1 MRETRHLWIGNLP
14 PNSREDRIY
23 DYFKRYGRI
32 DKVKFLS
39 KRGSDGNPCAIVA
52 FVDIRSAQKAHNSV
66 NRFDEC
72 VLQTN
77 YTMGSAGSRKN
88 DPSPSHHHRSH
99 PTVRTDS
106 RGYDSVERAH
116 SGDRHRPYPQPQDA
130 RLELHSD
137 MKMSQK
143 VHRDSRGYDSGSN
156 FSNAKEGRKGSGGK
170 VEKPAK
176 KKLKKSLDEKKQK
189 KTKERGR
196 SPTVKR
202 KSGGKKLT
210 KRSSDDEVGST
221 STYSSDSSSASSN
234 SSSATSSRSNSS
246 RTSSSHS
253 SIESDSEGGQKLVT
267 MIIKK
272 LPTRPSVT
280 SLRDGI
286 YHEFKKCGKV
296 KSVVI
301 RGDTSNRHALVLF
314 RNASEAHKGVSH
326 AKSKLLFGAA
336 IEAAIYEGEV
346 SGKELQECGGIID
359 EFHPR
364 SSRTLFVGNL
374 DKTVGYSD
382 IKNIFVRFGEIV
394 AIEIKKQNNVPQYA
408 FLQYTDIASVV
419 KAIGKMD
426 GERLGKNTLKL
437 GFGKTVMSSCVWV
450 EGVTDSFTEH
460 YLASCFQKHGPVEH
474 VVIDRNRGQA
484 LVFYQKYEHA
494 QQALNTMRGRKLNG
508 SRLKLDY
515 ASQELIELFLNHMQK
530 SGQSVTTFESIRHLL
545 LPAPSTA
552 GSAPTSTHPVSMRSG
567 GSSSSSHPYSSND
580 QYFDDPSSS
589 RYPPRGYEPPREGWR
604 SWEDRSRSR
613 PAYQG
618 LSPRGRRYEDDHHDR
633 GEYFHREDDYFP
645 STGAAYDQDYR
656 NPDYLR
662 REHSREFRGPPLPRG
677 YEDYHRDVKPRERRE
692 RDSLH
697 HLRSGHNSP
706 IRVPRRSRSTSPRS
720 SASSGRGRIRDA
732 EGKVD
737 VRLREVSAPRNRSPH
752 RSPCAWEGK
761 GSGSESRPSRKYRG
775 EHRYSPSRHSPPGYR
790 RQTDERRVELREMKS
805 LPSSPRSSVRSK
817 VVQDTSKHSS
827 SNVIQ
832 GSQWMNQDSR
842 PSSQHGGGSWSPSS
856 EFNRSR
862 SETPTRD
869 ENLGSIGEVI
879 IKQPAVG
886 SNITRTIKQDVV
898 VSNDSEENS
907 TPKTEQGGKKVKSRT
922 TSQTSSVLSERE
934 DLDLHESDLKHE
946 DRKEGKQSKKYK
958 VHTDLH
964 KGSSE
969 HKDSE
974 RSVKQTKK
982 LPNLKSHHVTSHSD
996 SDSDPKSKRQKRES
1010 VIPIE
1015 EKTTR
1020 NKQKQLDKTV
1030 KHKSVKLIKREYSP
1044 SSDVPTMS
1052 MNVKDN
1058 TIRPRSKSNDLPPL
1072 YNEDSSK
1079 EYQEIDIK
1087 DRVGKNS
1094 GNKKRRYSEC
1104 LKDSDVKHEGGS
1116 SYEIKEFSTQS
1127 SIDANPDPHSFTKKR
1142 SRKTSLKHEAPA
1154 SIASQSF
1161 LEEGDDDLLEDIETK
1176 EPSSEF
1182 PSKFVVKEEVLE
1194 VELSPTP
1201 DEGATDKDETT
1212 DAEKTPGED
1221 KVSVKRNSSRWEP
1234 LTAKPVPSRK
1244 VRMAQPFIA
1253 SLSNPFADDGV
1264 STLTTE
1270 VTQIPKHAV
1279 SKVSIVQDQPA
1290 QPQKG
1295 TNNLT
1300 ELQKE
1305 KERLQQLLTKLDTE
1319 QLGAAEASQ
1328 VADVVISEITQKM
1341 KKAKMKKIKH
1351 EPKQESQSTSLSTDV
1366 DVPSSDPHK
1375 VDEASVEVI
1384 TEEIPVDVQPV
1395 EEEEQIIVEEVSEE
1409 VEVDPKDVSP
1419 VADAMP
1425 AKEATG
1431 LKYEDVDSRQGYRKQ
1446 MEAKL
1451 TQKRK
1456 QEQKHLM
1463 KKQIKALEKQKRR
1476 VERMRG
1482 PSQTIVSSMDD
1493 DIEDESKNLDD
1504 EDDHVDVVHQDDSA
1518 TSLKH
1523 KDLNNEA
1530 SLMDV
1535 ETEEEE
1541 NAVKLNEAPTE
1552 EKTLTNV
1559 VEKTVPLVKDK
1570 QNVNEDNPMLVTK
1583 NLPLGVNETTPSQHN
1598 EDEGKPDAVDV
1609 GSNQIE
1615 QPNKS
1620 SIIPNVEELIK
1631 MKKTPPTVS
1640 PFTPKSTSSVGRH
1653 SSQRSSSSLNNTPSP
1668 TPAKLSKLKPDSRHH
1683 PHVKREN
1690 SGSSS
1695 RHPSSRQHHEK
1706 HSTNLKKRVENKA
1719 ANHGSRNKH
1728 KPEPKLLTS
1737 LTVGATTCTSEPLSK
1752 KELETLRAELE
1763 TMKNELS
1770 LDMSPSFLSQSSDD
1784 EANIDK
1790 LKMTSPILKSPTLE
1804 QANPLNVDKSFGR
1817 STISPSPTTSPAT
1830 SSLTERLKHLV
1841 RVKKKVRLD
1850 DSGIDVVK
1858 EGEKEERKKIE
1869 AQRESNFRSCRL
1881 LRSSIFEQ
1889 DSARLS
1895 HLQRNAELFNTV
1907 TTAIVEP
1914 KPFFS
1919 NFIDPNDLVINR
1931 PLFNTYNDKTSQNV
1945 EANVQTPEPSQ
1956 TTIQEAS
1963 LAKNAFSLSSEPVV
1977 PASAGSSLETFA
1989 GNAVSYVA
1997 ANLTTNDDV
2006 QHLQPNL
2013 ASISGTLDTV
2023 AKGESAS
2030 IEKEKPEP
2038 NLPHADHAEDCSLH
2052 PEDKSLVPEDKSLNV
2067 AEIIPVLDVDHEE
2080 QNEIKTM
2087 QNIVDD
2093 QDQTREVV
2101 EENIKKDET
2110 KEVVPDARDEE
2121 SLSKDVSD
2129 LLPMTDE
2136 SKTEQLDMVEPS
2148 LQVTEISSVS
2158 IDQPNVVD
2166 VANVEVPTSKEE
2178 EIVQTDADSTN
2189 QPPGILETNLVKSKS
2204 EDEVQDQ
2211 PFVKLV
2217 EEDEKIISQNPHE
2230 IEDVVIE
2237 NNNIISTEVVTSD
2250 DLHQASDTNVIDME
2264 ISSTIDEDLSQEV
2277 VVTVSTVKEDP
2288 KVEAAEVKAIQ
2299 VKDESSWDSVDTK
2312 VPVEKVEIKGVEHQS
2327 KAVEH
2332 EASLESPIC
2341 QTQIK
2346 TVPSK
2351 IKSSVKKV
2359 DSSFK
2364 TSIDKSEKKMKD
2376 KMLGDKDKKHKKL
2389 KKIPKKV
2396 HKDSKSDVK
2405 THQPDKESDKNVEK
2419 KFSEKNILKTDKMKS
2434 LSDSAKLTKHEG
2446 KAVEKNLKLE
2456 TTVTADE
2463 ASKTIKTGTDGK
2475 SSKASNVVE
2484 TKVEKVKSEIKQSQL
2499 QKPLLSEKKGKSK
2512 LLSSDKKKILDLKQK
2527 SDIKSQSSQKK
2538 RDDGRVDK
2546 EKKSSKSFS
2555 KTHSDVKKVDESNIK
2570 QDKHESKSESH
2581 HVRSDDKVKLKSK
2594 HFKSSYDNDQPAKKK
2609 AKVESSSKKEVPKK
2623 QKSRGLSYS
2632 SDENSELA
2640 QRSKQ
2645 EAKPTKQRLEKR
2657 VSSFLQDTVERAMEN
2672 PSQAPTWSSNVERK
2686 QKAERTRVEGKI
2698 GMRYSEDS
2706 DSSDNYDSFISQMS
2720 GGKSDATK
2728 QRNEQHKSGHI
2739 YTSSEDSSDDSDSSA
2754 DVKPTVVKQPVHTTD
2769 KSKHQKKAVIKPQ
2782 KEQSKVVKKLK
2793 KGPDT
2798 HSKATVVKKGS
2809 SSKSELKKKM
2819 KPKEGKILKKPKQE
2833 IESSEFSTSEDERP
2847 TVKSKKVKSKSEA
2860 SLDHSEGSKTVDKP
2874 SKPSPNHGHSAK
2886 FSSEVTKTKDEF
2898 REKSDNKRR
2907 YSSSSVDSLDY
2918 PRPLSSSYLTTET
2931 IKDETLLPPDYMS
2944 KLPSLNDPEKRGKS
2958 EQSLKYGDAIKKQHK
2973 EAPIYTSSS
2982 SSDSE
2987 LDGYQP
2993 SKSEPN
2999 QLVNKEE
3006 RSLLLGNSS
3015 SDSDMDDDIFMK
3027 IAGDVLKEQHPSSEN
3042 KPQKTEH
3049 HKITHSV
3056 KEDTHSNKP
3065 SPKQPHLDTTSFSK
3079 SSVKSE
3085 TIKDSNT
3092 PKSSDKID
3100 SMKSKPTSSD
3110 SKHLTSSSEHKVDKK
3125 IKSGQKSKSIESS
3138 CKDVS
3143 RSDDKKHTKSSH
3155 DKSTDKYT
3163 KSKHG
3168 DKLKA
3173 SGDGKKSQGFKHEKI
3188 IKQSSKDIGQKTNKL
3203 KMSQDEKV
3211 KDSGSPRRIKHEG
3224 EQPKLSSSTPKLK
3237 QHSKSKEA
3245 VKDDQQGHDSHADNS
3260 DKGGKISSKHPKQP
3274 HDQPP
3279 AGKPHKRRESEKHKK
3294 HDRFPKS
3301 ATSKPEPQRSFK
3313 SEKFTS
3319 KTTLHKQNSSKTIL
3333 HEKKKETVAQ
3343 NPQEVSDSDFAM
3355 PGMSFFRSDSS
3366 GDDEV
3371 KKSSSSKTLHPA
3383 DAKQREERKQSP
3395 QVFVKPSNKVP
3406 QSPSKKQPPFYSPSH
3421 SYEKSHESEKPSSTK
3436 SHEQLLTKDDGDEDK
3451 LMIDLD
3457 QDLGAATSKTDKSV
3471 ASSNSEPEE
3480 PKKKFKSHDLKSE
3493 SVPKQKMDPLYRRSS
3508 TESSDKSPRHRMSSF
3523 EQYQSDH
3530 ERRLETLEH
3539 LKLSRQRDEEAVRS
3553 IMGDEGSGYL
3563 SASSCEV
3570 DFFGNPVKSVK
3581 EIPPP
3586 DPMLEILPSQFSP
3599 EKSPVKR
3606 FAEEE
3611 ENNLK
3616 SSKTLFSAES
3626 DTSSSKEENKPAKDV
3641 SLEPRSTAEEIEL
3654 AAAVSSIE
3662 FGFGDFGGNQSTET
3676 TTKKSSFENTY
3687 EDKEEEKASSEV
3699 NRSLLDVGNN
3709 EAAMAASALLME
3721 SNTDFYKPVAPEPSM
3736 VDAKKSEQKPSP
3748 RKSSVQSSKNSTG
3761 SSAKREKRPPHA
3773 TKISSPLK
3781 GKSEEKKHAEIP
3793 VHGKESKHD
3802 AAKQPDDECNLILPS
3817 ITGWSSPSPARDR
3830 EEHPPASKKKP
3841 RVSKSKNVLKREHK
3855 DKNVEVGLATLKPP
3869 PQNMEPSV
3877 VETVSTTSS
3886 PARPFIRS
3894 PSALLHNTA
3903 DVKIPTTPDNKPEKL
3918 LINQPKHTSAVI
3930 SLNITSTTTTTTS
3943 ATTIHTPR
3951 PFVAISTNN
3960 TQYGES
3966 NISTIIFPV
3975 LQ

>member
-1 MRETRHLWIGNLP
+1 M
-14 PNSREDRIY
+14 
-23 DYFKRYGRI
+23 
-32 DKVKFLS
+32 
-39 KRGSDGNPCAIVA
+39 
-52 FVDIRSAQKAHNSV
+52 
-66 NRFDEC
+66 
-72 VLQTN
+72 
-77 YTMGSAGSRKN
+77 
-88 DPSPSHHHRSH
+88 
-99 PTVRTDS
+99 
-106 RGYDSVERAH
+106 
-116 SGDRHRPYPQPQDA
+116 
-130 RLELHSD
+130 
-137 MKMSQK
+137 
-143 VHRDSRGYDSGSN
+143 
-156 FSNAKEGRKGSGGK
+156 
-170 VEKPAK
+170 
-176 KKLKKSLDEKKQK
+176 LK
-189 KTKERGR
+189 
-196 SPTVKR
+196 
-202 KSGGKKLT
+202 
-210 KRSSDDEVGST
+210 
-221 STYSSDSSSASSN
+221 
-234 SSSATSSRSNSS
+234 
-246 RTSSSHS
+246 
-253 SIESDSEGGQKLVT
+253 
-267 MIIKK
+267 II
-272 LPTRPSVT
+272 
-280 SLRDGI
+280 
-286 YHEFKKCGKV
+286 
-296 KSVVI
+296 
-301 RGDTSNRHALVLF
+301 
-314 RNASEAHKGVSH
+314 
-326 AKSKLLFGAA
+326 
-336 IEAAIYEGEV
+336 
-346 SGKELQECGGIID
+346 
-359 EFHPR
+359 
-364 SSRTLFVGNL
+364 LFVQ
-374 DKTVGYSD
+374 D
-382 IKNIFVRFGEIV
+382 
-394 AIEIKKQNNVPQYA
+394 QNQ
-408 FLQYTDIASVV
+408 
-419 KAIGKMD
+419 
-426 GERLGKNTLKL
+426 
-437 GFGKTVMSSCVWV
+437 
-450 EGVTDSFTEH
+450 
-460 YLASCFQKHGPVEH
+460 
-474 VVIDRNRGQA
+474 
-484 LVFYQKYEHA
+484 
-494 QQALNTMRGRKLNG
+494 
-508 SRLKLDY
+508 
-515 ASQELIELFLNHMQK
+515 
-530 SGQSVTTFESIRHLL
+530 
-545 LPAPSTA
+545 
-552 GSAPTSTHPVSMRSG
+552 
-567 GSSSSSHPYSSND
+567 ND
-580 QYFDDPSSS
+580 
-589 RYPPRGYEPPREGWR
+589 
-604 SWEDRSRSR
+604 
-613 PAYQG
+613 
-618 LSPRGRRYEDDHHDR
+618 
-633 GEYFHREDDYFP
+633 
-645 STGAAYDQDYR
+645 
-656 NPDYLR
+656 
-662 REHSREFRGPPLPRG
+662 
-677 YEDYHRDVKPRERRE
+677 V
-692 RDSLH
+692 
-697 HLRSGHNSP
+697 
-706 IRVPRRSRSTSPRS
+706 
-720 SASSGRGRIRDA
+720 
-732 EGKVD
+732 
-737 VRLREVSAPRNRSPH
+737 
-752 RSPCAWEGK
+752 
-761 GSGSESRPSRKYRG
+761 
-775 EHRYSPSRHSPPGYR
+775 
-790 RQTDERRVELREMKS
+790 
-805 LPSSPRSSVRSK
+805 
-817 VVQDTSKHSS
+817 
-827 SNVIQ
+827 
-832 GSQWMNQDSR
+832 
-842 PSSQHGGGSWSPSS
+842 
-856 EFNRSR
+856 
-862 SETPTRD
+862 
-869 ENLGSIGEVI
+869 
-879 IKQPAVG
+879 
-886 SNITRTIKQDVV
+886 
-898 VSNDSEENS
+898 
-907 TPKTEQGGKKVKSRT
+907 
-922 TSQTSSVLSERE
+922 
-934 DLDLHESDLKHE
+934 
-946 DRKEGKQSKKYK
+946 
-958 VHTDLH
+958 
-964 KGSSE
+964 
-969 HKDSE
+969 
-974 RSVKQTKK
+974 
-982 LPNLKSHHVTSHSD
+982 
-996 SDSDPKSKRQKRES
+996 
-1010 VIPIE
+1010 
-1015 EKTTR
+1015 
-1020 NKQKQLDKTV
+1020 
-1030 KHKSVKLIKREYSP
+1030 
-1044 SSDVPTMS
+1044 
-1052 MNVKDN
+1052 
-1058 TIRPRSKSNDLPPL
+1058 PPL

-1079 EYQEIDIK
+1079 EYQDMNIK

-1116 SYEIKEFSTQS
+1116 SYEIKEFSTLS
-1127 SIDANPDPHSFTKKR
+1127 SIDANPESHSFTKKR

-1194 VELSPTP
+1194 VELSPTH
-1201 DEGATDKDETT
+1201 DESATDKDETT
-1212 DAEKTPGED
+1212 DAEKTPVED

-1253 SLSNPFADDGV
+1253 SLSNPFAADGV

-1279 SKVSIVQDQPA
+1279 SKVSIVQEQPA

-1351 EPKQESQSTSLSTDV
+1351 EPRQESKSTSLSTDV

-1409 VEVDPKDVSP
+1409 VEVDPKEVSP
-1419 VADAMP
+1419 IADAVP
-1425 AKEATG
+1425 AKVATG
-1431 LKYEDVDSRQGYRKQ
+1431 LKCEDVDSRQGYRKQ

-1504 EDDHVDVVHQDDSA
+1504 EDDHVDVVHQDDPA

-1523 KDLNNEA
+1523 KDLDNEA
-1530 SLMDV
+1530 SLIDV
-1535 ETEEEE
+1535 ETEQEE
-1541 NAVKLNEAPTE
+1541 NAVKLNEALTE
-1552 EKTLTNV
+1552 EKVLPNV
-1559 VEKTVPLVKDK
+1559 VEKTVPLVKNK
-1570 QNVNEDNPMLVTK
+1570 QSANENNPMLVTK
-1583 NLPLGVNETTPSQHN
+1583 NLPLSVNETIPSQHN

-1609 GSNQIE
+1609 GSNQME

-1620 SIIPNVEELIK
+1620 SIIPKVEELIK

-1653 SSQRSSSSLNNTPSP
+1653 SSQRSSSSLNTTPSP

-1695 RHPSSRQHHEK
+1695 RHSSSRQHHEK
-1706 HSTNLKKRVENKA
+1706 HSSNSKKKLENKA

-1784 EANIDK
+1784 EANNDK

-1804 QANPLNVDKSFGR
+1804 QANPLNADKLFGR

-1945 EANVQTPEPSQ
+1945 EANVQTPESSQ
-1956 TTIQEAS
+1956 ATIQESS

-1977 PASAGSSLETFA
+1977 PASAGSSLITFA

-1997 ANLTTNDDV
+1997 ANPTTNDDV
-2006 QHLQPNL
+2006 QHLQSNL
-2013 ASISGTLDTV
+2013 SSITDTPDTV
-2023 AKGESAS
+2023 VKEESAS
-2030 IEKEKPEP
+2030 IENDVSLQPKP
-2038 NLPHADHAEDCSLH
+2038 NLPHADDAEDHSLH
-2052 PEDKSLVPEDKSLNV
+2052 PEDKSMIPEDKSLIPEDKSLNMD
-2067 AEIIPVLDVDHEE
+2067 EIIPVLDVDDAE
-2080 QNEIKTM
+2080 QNEIKKM
-2087 QNIVDD
+2087 QTIVDD
-2093 QDQTREVV
+2093 EDQTREVV
-2101 EENIKKDET
+2101 EEIIKKEEM
-2110 KEVVPDARDEE
+2110 KEVVSDVHDEE
-2121 SLSKDVSD
+2121 VLSKDVSD
-2129 LLPMTDE
+2129 LLLPTDE
-2136 SKTEQLDMVEPS
+2136 SQTEQLDMVEPS
-2148 LQVTEISSVS
+2148 LQVTDISQDS
-2158 IDQPNVVD
+2158 DQPNVVD
-2166 VANVEVPTSKEE
+2166 VANVEVPASEE
-2178 EIVQTDADSTN
+2178 EDVVQTDADSTN
-2189 QPPGILETNLVKSKS
+2189 QPPGISETNLVKSKS
-2204 EDEVQDQ
+2204 DDEVQEQ

-2217 EEDEKIISQNPHE
+2217 EEDEKMISRDE
-2230 IEDVVIE
+2230 VEDVVIE
-2237 NNNIISTEVVTSD
+2237 NNDVVSTEVVTSD

-2277 VVTVSTVKEDP
+2277 VVTVSTVKQDP
-2288 KVEAAEVKAIQ
+2288 VVEAVKVKAIQ
-2299 VKDESSWDSVDTK
+2299 VKDEGSRDPVDTK
-2312 VPVEKVEIKGVEHQS
+2312 VPVEKVEIKDVEHQS
-2327 KAVEH
+2327 KVVEH
-2332 EASLESPIC
+2332 EASLESSIC

-2346 TVPSK
+2346 TMPSK
-2351 IKSSVKKV
+2351 IKPSVKKV
-2359 DSSFK
+2359 DSSLK

-2405 THQPDKESDKNVEK
+2405 THQPDKMSDKNVEK
-2419 KFSEKNILKTDKMKS
+2419 KFSEKNVLKTDKMKS
-2434 LSDSAKLTKHEG
+2434 SSDSAKHSKHEG
-2446 KAVEKNLKLE
+2446 KAVEKNIKSE
-2456 TTVTADE
+2456 TTVAADE
-2463 ASKTIKTGTDGK
+2463 ASKTIKTGSDGK

-2484 TKVEKVKSEIKQSQL
+2484 TKVEKVKSEMKQSQL
-2499 QKPLLSEKKGKSK
+2499 QKPLLGEKKSKSK

-2527 SDIKSQSSQKK
+2527 SDVKSQSLQKK
-2538 RDDGRVDK
+2538 RDDGRADK
-2546 EKKSSKSFS
+2546 DKKSSKSLS

-2581 HVRSDDKVKLKSK
+2581 HIRSDDKVKVKSK
-2594 HFKSSYDNDQPAKKK
+2594 HFKSSHDNDQPAKKK
-2609 AKVESSSKKEVPKK
+2609 AKVESSSKKEVSKK

-2645 EAKPTKQRLEKR
+2645 EAKPPKQRVEKR
-2657 VSSFLQDTVERAMEN
+2657 VSSFLQDTVERAKEH
-2672 PSQAPTWSSNVERK
+2672 PSQAPTWSSNIERK

-2720 GGKSDATK
+2720 GGKSDANK

-2754 DVKPTVVKQPVHTTD
+2754 DVKPTVVKQPVHTPD
-2769 KSKHQKKAVIKPQ
+2769 KSKHLKKAVNKPQ

-2798 HSKATVVKKGS
+2798 HSKTAVVKKGS
-2809 SSKSELKKKM
+2809 SSKSVEMKKKI
-2819 KPKEGKILKKPKQE
+2819 KPKEGKILKKPKQGV
-2833 IESSEFSTSEDERP
+2833 ESCSEFSTSEDERP

-2874 SKPSPNHGHSAK
+2874 SKPSSNHGHLAK
-2886 FSSEVTKTKDEF
+2886 LSSEATKTKDEF
-2898 REKSDNKRR
+2898 KEKSENKRR

-2944 KLPSLNDPEKRGKS
+2944 KLSSLNDPEKRGKS
-2958 EQSLKYGDAIKKQHK
+2958 DQSFKYGDSLKKQHK

-3027 IAGDVLKEQHPSSEN
+3027 IAGDVLKEQHSSSEN

-3049 HKITHSV
+3049 HKITHYV
-3056 KEDTHSNKP
+3056 KEETHSNKP
-3065 SPKQPHLDTTSFSK
+3065 SPKQLHLDTTSFSK

-3100 SMKSKPTSSD
+3100 SMKSKPPPSD
-3110 SKHLTSSSEHKVDKK
+3110 SKHLTASSEHKVDKK
-3125 IKSGQKSKSIESS
+3125 FKSGQKSKSIEPS
-3138 CKDVS
+3138 CKEGS

-3155 DKSTDKYT
+3155 DKSAEKYT

-3173 SGDGKKSQGFKHEKI
+3173 SGDGKKSQGLKHEKI

-3211 KDSGSPRRIKHEG
+3211 KDSGSPRRIKHESD
-3224 EQPKLSSSTPKLK
+3224 QPKPTSTTPKLK

-3245 VKDDQQGHDSHADNS
+3245 VKEDQQGHDSHTDTS

-3274 HDQPP
+3274 HDQPLT
-3279 AGKPHKRRESEKHKK
+3279 GKPNKRRESEKHKK
-3294 HDRFPKS
+3294 HDRFSKAS
-3301 ATSKPEPQRSFK
+3301 TSKPEPQKSFK

-3319 KTTLHKQNSSKTIL
+3319 KPTLHKQNSSKTIL
-3333 HEKKKETVAQ
+3333 HEKKRETVVQ

-3366 GDDEV
+3366 GDDEG
-3371 KKSSSSKTLHPA
+3371 KKFSSNKTLHPA
-3383 DAKQREERKQSP
+3383 DAKQKEEQKQSP
-3395 QVFVKPSNKVP
+3395 QVFVKPSNKIP
-3406 QSPSKKQPPFYSPSH
+3406 QSPSKKQPQPPFYSPSH
-3421 SYEKSHESEKPSSTK
+3421 SYEKSHESEKLSITK
-3436 SHEQLLTKDDGDEDK
+3436 PHEQLFTKDDGDEDK

-3457 QDLGAATSKTDKSV
+3457 QDFGAETSKTDKSA

-3480 PKKKFKSHDLKSE
+3480 PKKKSKSHDLKLE
-3493 SVPKQKMDPLYRRSS
+3493 SVPKQKLDPLYRRSS

-3530 ERRLETLEH
+3530 ERRLETIEH

-3570 DFFGNPVKSVK
+3570 DFFGNPVKGVK
-3581 EIPPP
+3581 DIPAP

-3626 DTSSSKEENKPAKDV
+3626 DTSSSKEENKSGKDV

-3662 FGFGDFGGNQSTET
+3662 FGFGDFGGNQNTET

-3687 EDKEEEKASSEV
+3687 EDKEEEKTSSDG
-3699 NRSLLDVGNN
+3699 NRSSLDVGNN
-3709 EAAMAASALLME
+3709 EAAMAASAAHGIQHRFLQ
-3721 SNTDFYKPVAPEPSM
+3721 NCCTRTFTD
-3736 VDAKKSEQKPSP
+3736 
-3748 RKSSVQSSKNSTG
+3748 G
-3761 SSAKREKRPPHA
+3761 CEK
-3773 TKISSPLK
+3773 
-3781 GKSEEKKHAEIP
+3781 
-3793 VHGKESKHD
+3793 V
-3802 AAKQPDDECNLILPS
+3802 
-3817 ITGWSSPSPARDR
+3817 
-3830 EEHPPASKKKP
+3830 
-3841 RVSKSKNVLKREHK
+3841 
-3855 DKNVEVGLATLKPP
+3855 
-3869 PQNMEPSV
+3869 
-3877 VETVSTTSS
+3877 
-3886 PARPFIRS
+3886 
-3894 PSALLHNTA
+3894 
-3903 DVKIPTTPDNKPEKL
+3903 
-3918 LINQPKHTSAVI
+3918 
-3930 SLNITSTTTTTTS
+3930 
-3943 ATTIHTPR
+3943 
-3951 PFVAISTNN
+3951 
-3960 TQYGES
+3960 
-3966 NISTIIFPV
+3966 
-3975 LQ
+3975 